1 MALADSLQ
9 CGGNRIVSIPYT
21 STTNC
26 YLIGPCKR
34 RQKQAATDT
43 RLTKTLVR
51 AHSWQKIEHHE
62 MGLFSDVIPFAI
74 GRSLND
80 VLRHSD
86 VHPLQFGRP

>member
-1 MALADSLQ
+1 MPLANSLQ
-9 CGGNRIVSIPYT
+9 CGGNRIVSIYQYNERLPDWAVQTTADT
-21 STTNC
+21 S
-26 YLIGPCKR
+26 GGGH
-34 RQKQAATDT
+34 Q
-43 RLTKTLVR
+43 LTETLVK

-62 MGLFSDVIPFAI
+62 MGLFSDVIPFAV